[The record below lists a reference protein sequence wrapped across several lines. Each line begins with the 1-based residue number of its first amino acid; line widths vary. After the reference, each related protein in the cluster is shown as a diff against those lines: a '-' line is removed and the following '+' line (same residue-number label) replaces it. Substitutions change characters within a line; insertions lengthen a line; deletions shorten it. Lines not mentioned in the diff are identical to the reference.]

1 MTTLEI
7 FILIIAS
14 AVIQASFQLSVS
26 MVTVMS
32 GHALG
37 KKTALLRLSSLV
49 SAFTLGAM
57 AMVALS
63 ASFIVVVITNLFA
76 YIPTSLWSIVS
87 GLFIGVGVAVWLFY
101 YRHRTGGTVLWVPRP
116 IANYL
121 AKRARATSSEPEAF
135 SLGLTSVIGEIVFTA
150 APTVLVALLLTQLQP
165 TLQLVGLLAYTLIA
179 TLPLFIISMDVAGG
193 GSLARIQRWRERN
206 KRFLQFTAGSAL
218 IVLGVYLYVELVVT
232 PIALGAQL

>member
-63 ASFIVVVITNLFA
+63 TSFLVIVITNLFSQ
-76 YIPTSLWSIVS
+76 IPMSLWSIVS
-87 GLFIGVGVAVWLFY
+87 GLFIGVGIAVWLFY
-101 YRHRTGGTVLWVPRP
+101 YRYRSGGTVLWIPRP

-135 SLGLTSVIGEIVFTA
+135 ALGLTSVIGEIIFTA
-150 APTVLVALLLTQLQP
+150 APALLVALLLTLLEP
-165 TLQLVGLLAYTLIA
+165 TLQLVGLLTYTLIA
-179 TLPLFIISMDVAGG
+179 TLPLFLISMNVAGG
-193 GSLARIQRWRERN
+193 VSIAHIQRWRERN
-206 KRFLQFTAGSAL
+206 KHFLQFTAGSAL
-218 IVLGVYLYVELVVT
+218 IVLGVYLYVQFVVT
-232 PIALGAQL
+232 PIALGVQL